1 MTDLDYQRRFSKKQN
16 IPERHIILLHKALKN
31 SWRVYMTNWWPKGL
45 NAKDFDPETREVIKI
60 HERIRQLEDRVI
72 ELEKK

>member
-1 MTDLDYQRRFSKKQN
+1 
-16 IPERHIILLHKALKN
+16 
-31 SWRVYMTNWWPKGL
+31 MTNWWPAGL
-45 NAKDFDPETREVIKI
+45 SAKDFDAETREVIKI